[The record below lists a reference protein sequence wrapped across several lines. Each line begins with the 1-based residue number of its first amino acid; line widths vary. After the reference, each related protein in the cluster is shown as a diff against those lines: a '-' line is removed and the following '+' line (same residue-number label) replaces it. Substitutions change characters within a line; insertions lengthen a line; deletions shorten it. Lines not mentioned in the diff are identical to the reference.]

1 MSRQILPCWA
11 AHSRMGH
18 NVLYG
23 YAEPY
28 AGTSIVLTVPAI
40 EGDDQH
46 SGTDEEVHVLP
57 MEGPA
62 FYGFEVLT
70 EDGVR
75 ARLASKRPWKPR
87 AFLPAPAEGDAVEVP
102 AEECQALADDMDAA
116 ERDKW
121 RDGGNLA
128 EPTIGT
134 LLRNFTVEE
143 LEALPEGSTF
153 FGADEGGGEDTWT
166 RMGSIWMSS
175 AAFDDRSSADL
186 VRVWGE
192 YSYRLTRIGPAP
204 IVQAAP
210 ISSDVRPAAA
220 VGQRVFV
227 SRLDRLTETAERAR
241 TSGWYLVTEV
251 ATTAG
256 VLGAPIVVERLTG
269 LSGDLAV
276 PTVRYVLT
284 LTEWEQNV
292 STVLDSNGVTLF
304 DEVPF

>member
-18 NVLYG
+18 DTRYG

-28 AGTSIVLTVPAI
+28 AGTSILLTVPAI

-46 SGTDEEVHVLP
+46 SPLDEEVHVLP

-70 EDGVR
+70 EEQVR
-75 ARLASKRPWKPR
+75 ARLASKRPWKP
-87 AFLPAPAEGDAVEVP
+87 ATFLPAPVEEDAVEVP
-102 AEECQALADDMDAA
+102 AEVPALDCKPVGTPLTEFSVADLHALPDGSRFSDGGDSWDRAG
-116 ERDKW
+116 DKW
-121 RDGGNLA
+121 LSDA
-128 EPTIGT
+128 EWPACTH
-134 LLRNFTVEE
+134 
-143 LEALPEGSTF
+143 
-153 FGADEGGGEDTWT
+153 
-166 RMGSIWMSS
+166 
-175 AAFDDRSSADL
+175 ADL
-186 VRVWGE
+186 IVWGVGLP
-192 YSYRLTRIGPAP
+192 YALTRIGPAP

-210 ISSDVRPAAA
+210 ISSEVRPAAA
-220 VGQRVFV
+220 VGQRVFL

-256 VLGAPIVVERLTG
+256 VLGAPIVVEKAEDYR
-269 LSGDLAV
+269 GDLAH
-276 PTVRYVLT
+276 PIVRYVLT
-284 LTEWEQNV
+284 LTEWAQNV
-292 STVLDSNGVTLF
+292 ATVIDADGHIVF